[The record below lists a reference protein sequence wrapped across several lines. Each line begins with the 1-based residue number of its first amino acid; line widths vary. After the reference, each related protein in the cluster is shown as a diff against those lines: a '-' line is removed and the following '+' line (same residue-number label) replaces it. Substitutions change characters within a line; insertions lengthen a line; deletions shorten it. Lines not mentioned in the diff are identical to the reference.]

1 MACAADILALWIL
14 LTEEEKK
21 EILERAVNKT
31 KDESFQRP
39 EPSAVLDVAIQ
50 HALQMQ
56 YIISEKLK
64 GVFTYEHYRNSKI
77 VGKAHRGGKTTN
89 T

>member
-31 KDESFQRP
+31 KDESLQRP
-39 EPSAVLDVAIQ
+39 EPSAVLDVAI
-50 HALQMQ
+50 
-56 YIISEKLK
+56 
-64 GVFTYEHYRNSKI
+64 
-77 VGKAHRGGKTTN
+77 
-89 T
+89 